1 MLGLSGGRR
10 RYRQILIAKN
20 AVAIDVDDAEQRE
33 DGALLEDLVHVM
45 AMPDLRVI
53 GVWSWNQEQLQ
64 HDVHRL
70 REERHPEI
78 VLREVA
84 PGDGV
89 AVGEERDLEEVSVVH
104 PVLRESI
111 DYAVVLRK
119 SEGSKLTSTMRMR
132 K

>member
-10 RYRQILIAKN
+10 RYRQILITQN